1 MAQKT
6 TSATL
11 HKRINTYGIISTE
24 LASLS
29 DTKLTHLLDNARIVS
44 SGIGGQSALL
54 TIQGTTVFVKKIPLT
69 DLERKPEHVMSTAN
83 IFELPLFYQY
93 GIGSYGFNAW
103 RELSANIMATNWII
117 SGECE
122 QFPLMYHWRVLPS
135 AAPKPMDDQE
145 LAELKRDVYYWNN
158 SQAVRNRLISLHNA
172 QAHLILL
179 LEYIPQT
186 LYQWLEI
193 ELSKDEQTA
202 QSALTFV
209 ETQLK
214 VGINFM
220 NTHNLHH
227 FDAHFR
233 NILTDGTLIYFT
245 DFGLSLS
252 LKFELSPA
260 EIAFFKTHHSYDTAY
275 TFGYFMYC
283 IVIHLY
289 GRNNWELDLQEYLDG
304 SKGEVAPFIASFIK
318 RYAQIALVSSAF
330 FHKLQYET
338 KNTPYP
344 THELEKLLAES
355 NI

>member
-1 MAQKT
+1 MAQKIK
-6 TSATL
+6 SPIL
-11 HKRINTYGIISTE
+11 NKRINTYGIISTE
-24 LASLS
+24 LACLS
-29 DTKLTHLLDNARIVS
+29 DKKLTELLDNARIVS

-69 DLERKPEHVMSTAN
+69 DFERKPEHVMSTAN

-103 RELSANIMATNWII
+103 RELSANIMATNWVI
-117 SGECE
+117 SGECQ

-135 AAPKPMDDQE
+135 AQPKPMDAQE
-145 LAELKRDVYYWNN
+145 LAELKRDVYYWNT
-158 SQAVRNRLISLHNA
+158 SQAVRNRLLSLHNA
-172 QAHLILL
+172 QAHIILL

-186 LYQWLEI
+186 LYQWLEV
-193 ELSKDEQTA
+193 ELSKDA
-202 QSALTFV
+202 QAAESAIAFV

-214 VGINFM
+214 TGITFMDSHNFQ
-220 NTHNLHH
+220 H

-260 EIAFFKTHHSYDTAY
+260 EIAFFKTHRSYDTAY

-289 GRNNWELDLQEYLDG
+289 GRNNWEQDLQEYLDG
-304 SKGEVAPFIASFIK
+304 FKGEVAPFIASFIK
-318 RYAQIALVSSAF
+318 RYAHIARASSAF

-338 KNTPYP
+338 KTTPYP
-344 THELEKLLAES
+344 THELEKLLTES